1 MAVDALPLTPRELRR
16 ALRRYS
22 GRALAVCL
30 ALAALTVIGVILM
43 PRTYLSEAKLFVRPG
58 RENMTLDA
66 TATTG
71 QLLTVME
78 SRETEINSLVEVLKS
93 RSLFERVAETIGAES
108 INQGKLLDGGKNDED
123 PPPPPWMAAM
133 NRAMASAKAT
143 AKTLLG
149 GANIPPAEQAVNSLE
164 KMIEVTSPRKSNVI
178 HVRCKAKSPALA
190 NAVVKELLLLYRDEH
205 ARLNRTPGS
214 YEFFQ
219 QQASLLEDN
228 WQAATD
234 KVRVAKNEMGII
246 SIDGKR
252 KMLQDQLAELELRAL
267 TNQSEL
273 SASEARLADLK
284 RSLHDLPGMIVSQQA
299 ESANGAFD
307 GMRQTLYGLQVREE
321 ELKSKMSDSDPRL
334 TALRLQV
341 AETQK
346 ILDEQE
352 SMRTLVTRAVN
363 PSRQALELELFKEQS
378 QAEALRARGES
389 LAKLTKNALAQLSDL
404 NQNEIKFAE
413 LQRAVDLA
421 EKDYRIYADKREQ
434 ERITQ
439 ALIEE
444 RISNVQVAQD
454 ASFVSKPQGP
464 SKSMV
469 LALGM
474 CVAVFGGLGTALGS
488 EYLDRTLE
496 SPTDIRDRLDL
507 PLVATVGGNGL
518 GSHGN
523 GNGHG
528 NGYGNGHA
536 EALIPPDAGP
546 EDHPRPN
553 HPR

>member
-1 MAVDALPLTPRELRR
+1 L
-16 ALRRYS
+16 
-22 GRALAVCL
+22 GLAV
-30 ALAALTVIGVILM
+30 LTIVGVIFM
-43 PRTYLSEAKLFVRPG
+43 PRTYQSEAKLFVRPG

-93 RSLFERVAETIGAES
+93 RSLYERVVEEVGAAS
-108 INQGKLLDGGKNDED
+108 INKGRLLSDGKANDDAEE
-123 PPPPPWMAAM
+123 PAWAA
-133 NRAMASAKAT
+133 RLGALVDSAKAT
-143 AKTLLG
+143 ARTLLG
-149 GANIPPAEQAVNSLE
+149 GVNVPADEQAVNALE

-178 HVRCKAKSPALA
+178 HIRCKAKSAELA
-190 NAVVKELLLLYRDEH
+190 HAVTKELLRLYRDEH

-219 QQASLLEDN
+219 QQANLLQDK

-234 KVRVAKNEMGII
+234 KLRLAKNELGVV
-246 SIDGKR
+246 SIEGKR
-252 KMLQDQLAELELRAL
+252 KMLQDQLAELELRDL
-267 TNQSEL
+267 TNRSEL
-273 SASEARLADLK
+273 AASEARLAELQ
-284 RSLHDLPGMIVSQQA
+284 RSLSAVPSMIVAQQA

-321 ELKSKMSDSDPRL
+321 ELKSKMNDNDPRL
-334 TALRLQV
+334 IALRQQV
-341 AETQK
+341 SQTQR
-346 ILDEQE
+346 ILDDQE
-352 SMRTLVTRAVN
+352 TMRTLVTRAIN

-378 QAEALRARGES
+378 QAEAFKARGES
-389 LAKLTKNALAQLSDL
+389 LAKLTKNALAQLADL

-439 ALIEE
+439 ALIAE

-464 SKSMV
+464 SKSLV
-469 LALGM
+469 LAFGL
-474 CVAVFGGLGTALGS
+474 CVAMFGGLGTTLCS
-488 EYLDRTLE
+488 EYCDRTLD
-496 SPTDIRDRLDL
+496 TAGDIRERLDL
-507 PLVATVGGNGL
+507 PLVATISGTGLIGN
-518 GSHGN
+518 GN

-528 NGYGNGHA
+528 NGQGNGHA
-536 EALIPPDAGP
+536 ESLIPPDAGP
-546 EDHPRPN
+546 DDSPRPN